1 MRYGLFP
8 TVIILAVYR
17 IRLSFLTIVCVTGVS
32 ACWAATT
39 SCPNAPRVIG
49 PFGAENT
56 PRTAIAV
63 DTEIRSQLSGLVSVT
78 DVLETRLSP
87 SGEQVVVYSTD
98 EDESNPKPKLAF
110 VVSGKVKQVL
120 AAAEISSEGGAFWRY
135 QSGCQY
141 QVAKKLNGL
150 ALAFTTGFDGATS
163 AFAVVIWKASGYSV
177 VFNPLVSEGRMLL
190 GSGRLAVWG
199 SDGNGECVWCKQHYT
214 ITNYRWKG
222 GSYVKTSSRTLPKM
236 FDPAEVSG
244 TPLIIATQPGNP

>member
-1 MRYGLFP
+1 MQDYLRYDLISP

-63 DTEIRSQLSGLVSVT
+63 DTEIRSQLPGLRVYI

-110 VVSGKVKQVL
+110 VVSGKVKQVF

-141 QVAKKLNGL
+141 QVAKK
-150 ALAFTTGFDGATS
+150 
-163 AFAVVIWKASGYSV
+163 
-177 VFNPLVSEGRMLL
+177 SER
-190 GSGRLAVWG
+190 
-199 SDGNGECVWCKQHYT
+199 
-214 ITNYRWKG
+214 
-222 GSYVKTSSRTLPKM
+222 TSSRVHHGLRRRYFRVCRSDM
-236 FDPAEVSG
+236 EGQRVQRRF
-244 TPLIIATQPGNP
+244 